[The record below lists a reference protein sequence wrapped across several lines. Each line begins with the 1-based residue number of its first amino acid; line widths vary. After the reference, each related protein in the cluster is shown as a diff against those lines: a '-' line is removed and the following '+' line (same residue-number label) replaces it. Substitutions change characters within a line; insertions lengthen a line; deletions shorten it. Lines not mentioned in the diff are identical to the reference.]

1 LVNLYPQ
8 NVAVSSEP
16 GISRWLMEGVIG
28 RAHIA
33 RGE

>member
-1 LVNLYPQ
+1 MVNLYPQ

-16 GISRWLMEGVIG
+16 AISRRLTKAVIA